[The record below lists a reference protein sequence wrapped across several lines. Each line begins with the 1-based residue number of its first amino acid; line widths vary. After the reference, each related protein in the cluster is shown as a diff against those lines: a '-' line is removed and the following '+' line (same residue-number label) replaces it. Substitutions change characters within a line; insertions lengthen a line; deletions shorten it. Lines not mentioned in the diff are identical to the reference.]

1 MVIDKFFSEFIL
13 PVFNIAAIHGDKEAS
28 QAKGGSKPMSFM
40 LKPASEVGRF

>member
-1 MVIDKFFSEFIL
+1 MVIMIFIL
-13 PVFNIAAIHGDKEAS
+13 PPFSSAPMSGDKEAS